1 MFRKARNWLL
11 AALASMSLFFGWQY
25 LSAAAGLSWV
35 APTTNTD
42 GSPLTDLD
50 SYRVYRRSSA
60 TTGAY
65 ALLATVP
72 APATTYTDNATLEGV
87 NCYVVTAVD
96 DDGNVSDFSNQACKT
111 IDTLRP
117 NAPSGL
123 TVN

>member
-1 MFRKARNWLL
+1 MFRKIRTWIL
-11 AALASMSLFFGWQY
+11 AAVASISLFFGWQY
-25 LSAAAGLSWV
+25 LSAAAGLAWV

-50 SYRVYRRSSA
+50 SYRVYRRPSA

-65 ALLATVP
+65 VQIAQVA
-72 APATTYTDNATLEGV
+72 APATTYTDNSTVEGV

-96 DDGNVSDFSNQACKT
+96 TAGNVSDFSNQACKT